1 MINHPN
7 LVMTQ
12 NELTHKIIGA
22 AIEVHKVLGPG
33 LLETTYERCLMHE
46 LTLRSIKAERQKVQ
60 SINYKGIELDEGYR
74 LDLLVD
80 NQIILELKV
89 VNSITDVHIAQL
101 LTYLKLSNLKVGYL
115 FNFNVVTLKTGIRRV
130 VNNH

>member
-1 MINHPN
+1 MPN
-7 LVMTQ
+7 AWAHITIYQ
-12 NELTHKIIGA
+12 IRRTKN
-22 AIEVHKVLGPG
+22 
-33 LLETTYERCLMHE
+33 
-46 LTLRSIKAERQKVQ
+46 
-60 SINYKGIELDEGYR
+60 SINQLQGIELDEGYR

-101 LTYLKLSNLKVGYL
+101 LTCLKLSKLKIEYL
-115 FNFNVVTLKTGIRRV
+115 LNFNVVTLKTGIRLV